1 MALPLTVLAQ
11 EVALQAVVVE
21 VVEVVVVVEEE
32 VVVVVPWRASF
43 SAGTMKAG
51 APIDWVRV
59 APTRLEQRRRGWL
72 EALLQGD

>member
-1 MALPLTVLAQ
+1 MALPLKVLAQ
-11 EVALQAVVVE
+11 EVAA
-21 VVEVVVVVEEE
+21 VVVVVVAAVVAA
-32 VVVVVPWRASF
+32 VVVVVAVVPWRASL

-59 APTRLEQRRRGWL
+59 APTRWEQRRRGWL